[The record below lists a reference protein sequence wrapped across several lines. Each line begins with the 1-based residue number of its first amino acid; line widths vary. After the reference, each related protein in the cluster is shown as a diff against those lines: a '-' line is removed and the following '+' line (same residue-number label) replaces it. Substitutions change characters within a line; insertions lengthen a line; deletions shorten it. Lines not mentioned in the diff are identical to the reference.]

1 MNIPLTPLRFK
12 RRAIQL
18 YGKKLGVVCGES
30 RFTYASFFERCDRLA
45 RVLQMLQVAPGARVA
60 FLAYNCHRLL
70 EAYYGVVQ
78 TGAVLLPLNIRLSMD
93 ELAFILNDSESSI
106 LFYDSD
112 FRGMVGGMRSRLKT
126 VKHFIPLDAIVSEGW
141 SFPKSYDTLLEE
153 AGSGEFREMGL
164 EEDDVAEIFYT
175 SGTTADPKGVMLTH
189 RNLYLHA
196 LTSIISLGIRDTD
209 VQLHAIP
216 LFHVNGWGAPQ
227 SLTCMGGTHVMMR
240 RFDPLHVL
248 KLIQNERITYTSF
261 VPTMALS
268 LLSHPEVA
276 RFDHSHLRMI
286 LIGGSMPP
294 SEMIQQMESKFGCP
308 CYTGYGLTEAS
319 PILTIA
325 TPKGTLEYRDDRD
338 RIRRQS
344 MTGWP
349 LVGVNIAVVDEK
361 GREILHDGRQVG
373 EVIAKSDGI
382 MKGYWK
388 KPQETASVI
397 RDGWLY
403 TGDMATVDEEGY
415 IQIVDRKKDV
425 IVSGGENIASLEVEN
440 RLYAHDAVFECAV
453 IAAPDPKW
461 GEVPKAFVVIKKGHK
476 VTQKELLDFCRDGLA
491 AYKCPR
497 SIEFLES
504 LPKGGTGKIL
514 KKALR
519 NLSTI

>member
-12 RRAIQL
+12 RRTTRL

-30 RFTYASFFERCDRLA
+30 RFTYAAFFERCDRLA
-45 RVLQMLQVAPGARVA
+45 RVLRMLQVPPGARVA

-78 TGAVLLPLNIRLSMD
+78 MGAVLLPLNIRLSKD
-93 ELAFILNDSESSI
+93 ELTFILNDSESSV

-112 FRGMVGGMRSRLKT
+112 FRSLVGGMQSQLKT
-126 VKHFIPLDAIVSEGW
+126 VKYFIPLDAIVSEVW
-141 SFPKSYDTLLEE
+141 SFPKSYDILLEE
-153 AGSGEFREMGL
+153 AGSGEFGEIEP
-164 EEDDVAEIFYT
+164 EEDEVAEIFYT

-216 LFHVNGWGAPQ
+216 LFHVNGWGSPQ

-240 RFDPLHVL
+240 RFDPLQVL
-248 KLIQNERITYTSF
+248 KLIQNEGITYTSF

-268 LLSHPEVA
+268 LLNQPEA
-276 RFDHSHLRMI
+276 IKYDYSSLRMT
-286 LIGGSMPP
+286 LIGGATPP
-294 SEMIQQMESKFGCP
+294 SELIQQMESLFGCP

-325 TPKGTLEYRDDRD
+325 SPKGTLEYRDNQD

-349 LVGVNIAVVDEK
+349 LVGVDIRVVDEN
-361 GREILHDGRQVG
+361 GREVSHDGRQVG
-373 EVIAKSDGI
+373 EVIAQSDGV

-388 KPQETASVI
+388 KPRETAAI
-397 RDGWLY
+397 IKDGWLF
-403 TGDMATVDEEGY
+403 TGDMAMVDEEGY
-415 IQIVDRKKDV
+415 LQIVDRKKDV
-425 IVSGGENIASLEVEN
+425 IVSGGENIASIEIEN

-453 IAAPDPKW
+453 IAEPDPKW
-461 GEVPKAFVVIKKGHK
+461 GEVPKAFVVLKQGCK
-476 VTQKELLDFCRDGLA
+476 VTKNELLDFCRNGLA

-497 SIEFLES
+497 SVEFLES

-519 NLSTI
+519 NISTI